1 LIFAR
6 GYAHPAAFTMG
17 AAMTFRIGSPIFFPA
32 IACSAITLVTMLL
45 AGPAAAETAERGRQ
59 ILTENCS
66 SCHAVG
72 RTGSSPLPHA
82 PQFRKLADRFDMA
95 DLERRMR
102 RGLSSMHSGM
112 PTFRFNRSDARAVRI
127 YLDEIQQ

>member
-1 LIFAR
+1 V
-6 GYAHPAAFTMG
+6 
-17 AAMTFRIGSPIFFPA
+17 
-32 IACSAITLVTMLL
+32 TLLL
-45 AGPAAAETAERGRQ
+45 AWPAAAETAARGRK
-59 ILTENCS
+59 IVTEMCS

-82 PQFRKLADRFDMA
+82 PQFRKFADRFDMA

-112 PTFRFNRSDARAVRI
+112 PTFRFNRSDARSVRI
-127 YLDEIQQ
+127 YLDDIQE